1 MQNPFRPTFGASP
14 RVWAG
19 RDIILAEFARA
30 LDGGVGNPDRSI
42 LISGSRGIGKTVLLN
57 EIEDIASGRGWVV
70 LRASAREQMADVLT
84 GATIPEA
91 IHHLKQPARREI
103 TGFSIAGIGSV
114 STAVD
119 TTQTE
124 PRLSSA
130 LRELIALTRESGV
143 LITIDE
149 VQDAS
154 AEDLTQIAIAYQDLV
169 RDDLPV
175 AVAMAGLTQG
185 INKLLDLP
193 GATFL
198 RRARHYELGPLT
210 TEDARLALEKTAEEG
225 SLTFDAAEEAAVFS
239 QGYPYLVQLTGY
251 LAWDAAT
258 ERGVDFIDP
267 TLLQQVIPA
276 AIDRLGQQVHQPSVR
291 DVPERQLEYLRAMAA
306 LAESSTDG
314 AVRVADIAE
323 ALNKPTTH
331 LSDTRSK
338 LIERDLILPAD
349 WGKVEFA
356 QPYLGEY
363 LRRQDRPRRV
373 N

>member
-1 MQNPFRPTFGASP
+1 MENPFRPTFGASP

-19 RDIILAEFARA
+19 RDVILSEFARA
-30 LDGGVGNPDRSI
+30 LDGGAGNPDRSM

-57 EIEDIASGRGWVV
+57 EIEDIAVARGWVV
-70 LRASAREQMADVLT
+70 LRASAREQIAGTLIR
-84 GATIPEA
+84 ATIPEA
-91 IHHLKQPARREI
+91 VQRLSQPARREI
-103 TGFSIAGIGSV
+103 TGFSIAGIGSI

-119 TTQTE
+119 TTHAE
-124 PRLSSA
+124 PRLTSA

-154 AEDLTQIAIAYQDLV
+154 ADDLAQIAIAYQDLV

-175 AVAMAGLTQG
+175 AVAMAGITQG
-185 INKLLDLP
+185 INTLLDLP

-210 TEDARLALEKTAEEG
+210 VEDARLALEKTAEEG
-225 SLTFDAAEEAAVFS
+225 SLTFDAAEEAAMFS
-239 QGYPYLVQLTGY
+239 QGYPYLVQLTGF

-258 ERGVDFIDP
+258 EHGVDFVDA
-267 TLLQQVIPA
+267 TLLQQVIPT

-291 DVPERQLEYLRAMAA
+291 GVPQRQLEYLRAMAA

-314 AVRVADIAE
+314 TVRVADIAE
-323 ALNKPTTH
+323 TLRKSTTH

-338 LIERDLILPAD
+338 LIERDLILPAG

-363 LRRQDRPRRV
+363 LLRQDRPRRV